1 MADATQP
8 TQECDIIMKGG
19 ITSGV
24 VYPKG
29 ILGLSKRYRF
39 RSIGG
44 TSAGAIAAVIT
55 AAAEYNRQGNGFEV
69 VGKIPEEVQ
78 KKLLT
83 LFQPSPELRDVFDAA
98 IGIMAGRK
106 AASVWT
112 LVRVNLSYLLA
123 GLAAGAILAI
133 IAAAFGSYFGAFL
146 LLLIGAFAGLL
157 LVGYFILT
165 HTLRDLAR
173 LDFGFC
179 PGPTQPGH
187 SDQGLSDWLAEKIEV
202 AAGRMEEGGRPPQD
216 PLTFNDIW
224 RGRNGGGTSEKPA
237 IDLRMMTTN
246 LSLRRPHAL
255 PRMDRNHFFK
265 EEDFRRLFP
274 GWVVDYMI
282 RVGAARFE
290 EEKQRHPR
298 LANTP
303 PEYHMFPV
311 EGDLPLIVAA
321 RMSLSFPILFTT
333 VPLYRRDFPHENDN
347 GPAILELMRFSD
359 GGLSSNFPVHF
370 FDALLPTRPTFG
382 ISLEDF
388 DERDEERRVHL
399 AMRSG
404 DIIPLDNAKIGTL
417 PEFIMSLIYA
427 AKDWQDRLQSTLP
440 GYRERI
446 ADVYLKANEGGLNL
460 TMTPE
465 QIQGLVDLG
474 ERAGGLL
481 NGVPLSPDDEQPF
494 DLDDHR
500 WRRFLVAFARLEDTL
515 QQTAASWYS
524 AGAPTRDFI
533 KTYMT
538 HPKSYT
544 ASPLQWRSEV
554 FDRFDQLMNLVN
566 GWNGVSLRDAGKDK
580 SYIPRPQTTMRITP
594 VS

>member
-1 MADATQP
+1 MTDATLP
-8 TQECDIIMKGG
+8 TKECDIIMKGG

-29 ILGLSKRYRF
+29 IIGLSEHYRF

-69 VGKIPEEVQ
+69 VAKIPEEVQ
-78 KKLLT
+78 EKLQT
-83 LFQPSPELRDVFDAA
+83 LFQPSPKLRDVFNFGLDA
-98 IGIMAGRK
+98 MAGRK
-106 AASVWT
+106 AAGAWNLIRS
-112 LVRVNLSYLLA
+112 NLSYLLA
-123 GLAAGAILAI
+123 GLAAGAILAA
-133 IAAAFGSYFGAFL
+133 IAVEFGSYFGAFL
-146 LLLIGAFAGLL
+146 LVLMGALAGLL
-157 LVGYFILT
+157 LVGYVVVT
-165 HTLRDLAR
+165 RTLRDIVS

-179 PGPTQPGH
+179 PGPTQPGY
-187 SDQGLSDWLAEKIEV
+187 SDKGVSDWLAEKIEI
-202 AAGRMEEGGRPPQD
+202 AAGRMEEGGLCPKD

-224 RGRNGGGTSEKPA
+224 RGKNGGGTSEKPA

-255 PRMDRNHFFK
+255 PHMDRNNFFK

-274 GWVVDYMI
+274 GWVVDYMMRI
-282 RVGAARFE
+282 GGERFE
-290 EEKQRHPR
+290 EEKRRYPR

-333 VPLYRRDFPHENDN
+333 VPLYRRDFPHEKQN

-382 ISLEDF
+382 ISLEAF
-388 DERDEERRVHL
+388 DDRDDKRRVHL
-399 AMRSG
+399 AMRAG
-404 DIIPLDNAKIGTL
+404 DNIWLDNAKIGNL
-417 PEFIMSLIYA
+417 KNFFMSLIYA

-446 ADVYLKANEGGLNL
+446 AGVYLKNNEGGLNL
-460 TMTPE
+460 AMTSE
-465 QIQGLVDLG
+465 QIAALINFG

-481 NGVPLSPDDEQPF
+481 NGTSLSADDKQPF
-494 DLDDHR
+494 DFDDHR
-500 WRRFLVAFARLEDTL
+500 WRRFLVAFARLEETL
-515 QQTAASWYS
+515 QQAATSWYGAS
-524 AGAPTRDFI
+524 APTRDFI
-533 KTYMT
+533 KNYMVN
-538 HPKSYT
+538 PKSYDSST
-544 ASPLQWRSEV
+544 LEWRDQV
-554 FDRFDQLMNLVN
+554 FDRFDCLMSLVHE
-566 GWNGVSLRDAGKDK
+566 WNGSLRDSGKAK